1 MAFIFNERD
10 SVTFYIKNSFSK
22 DNKVIT
28 QLIERGDENRL
39 LYFIHLYMEKINPKS
54 SLATLAIRRPATP
67 AITTYD

>member
-1 MAFIFNERD
+1 MAFIFNESD

-39 LYFIHLYMEKINPKS
+39 LYFIHLYMEKTK
-54 SLATLAIRRPATP
+54 
-67 AITTYD
+67 